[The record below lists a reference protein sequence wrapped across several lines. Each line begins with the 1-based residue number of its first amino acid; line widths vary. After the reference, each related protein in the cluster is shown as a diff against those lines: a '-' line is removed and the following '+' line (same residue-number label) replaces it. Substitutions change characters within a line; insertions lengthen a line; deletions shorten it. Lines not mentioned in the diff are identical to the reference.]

1 MIASILNSV
10 KKNLG
15 IASDYDVF
23 DPDILMYIN
32 SVFSTLN
39 QLGVG
44 PTDGFMIE
52 DDSATWD
59 TFLGDDPR
67 LNHIKTYVYLR
78 VKLLF
83 DPPTTSY
90 LIDALDKQRHEL
102 EWRINVQREATGWTD
117 PTGPGEMEDEE
128 LVLDGGIP

>member
-1 MIASILNSV
+1 MSTSILNSV

-15 IASDYDVF
+15 IAADYEAF
-23 DPDILMYIN
+23 DPDIVMYIN
-32 SVFSTLN
+32 GVFSTLD

-52 DDSATWD
+52 DDVPTWD

-83 DPPTTSY
+83 DPPATSY
-90 LIDALDKQRHEL
+90 LITALDTQRQEL
-102 EWRINVQREATGWTD
+102 EWRISIQRESVAWVD
-117 PTGPGEMEDEE
+117 PTSPNYMEDGE
-128 LVLDGGIP
+128 LVLDGGVP